1 MSKPRYNWWGFALA
15 MIRDYPYRK
24 EELEELHNQKIT
36 ANLNGMHGSHAASR
50 TTENIV
56 LKQLP
61 PQEQREFDAVDQ
73 AIRGIKR
80 MPEPKLRM
88 EVVRI
93 TLWKGY
99 GIHTAA
105 MELNISD
112 RTARR
117 YRWQFI
123 LLVGYKYGFLTEEE
137 YTAAFKKDAPR

>member
-15 MIRDYPYRK
+15 MIRDYPHRK
-24 EELEELHNQKIT
+24 KELRELRDQKIT
-36 ANLNGMHGSHAASR
+36 ANLNGMPGSHTASR
-50 TTENIV
+50 TTEGIA
-56 LKQLP
+56 LKQLQ

-73 AIRGIKR
+73 AIKR
-80 MPEPKLRM
+80 VKGMPEPKLRM
-88 EVVRI
+88 EVVKI
-93 TLWKGY
+93 TLWKSC

-123 LLVGYKYGFLTEEE
+123 LLVGHTYGFLTEEE
-137 YTAAFKKDAPR
+137 YTAAFKKDAPK